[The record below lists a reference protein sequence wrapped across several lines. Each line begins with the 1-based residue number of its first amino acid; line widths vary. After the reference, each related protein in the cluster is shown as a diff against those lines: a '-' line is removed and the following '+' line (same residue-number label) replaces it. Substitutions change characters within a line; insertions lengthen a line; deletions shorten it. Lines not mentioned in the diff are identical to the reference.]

1 MARKDG
7 SAAGEERC
15 RATCLLP
22 VPRRSS
28 SAVASSSSP
37 CSCLR
42 SSGEGAGGAGAEPWC
57 RSSGYAPSLS
67 SSEPRSRPRPAPV
80 PSKVRPLQ
88 GPSPPRPAPPLWA
101 PAFRLPGLLCVRPCR
116 RRPASSISSY
126 QLLNYED
133 ESDVSLYGRR
143 GNHIVNDVG
152 INITGSDSIA
162 VKASFGIVTKHEVE
176 VSTLLK
182 EITTR
187 LIRQSRSSRK
197 AVLCVVMESIR
208 TTRQCSLSVH
218 AGIRGEAMRFHFMDE
233 QNPKGRDKAI
243 VFPAHTTIAFS
254 VFELFIYLDG
264 AFDGVS
270 LLLSRLECNGVIWAH
285 RNLCLLGSSD
295 SPASA
300 SQVAEIT
307 DLCVTSVSKG
317 GFEREETATFALLYR
332 LRNILFERNRRVMD
346 VISRS
351 QLYLDDLFTDYYD
364 KPLSM
369 TDISLKEG
377 THIRVNLLNH
387 NIPKGPCI
395 LCGMGNF
402 KRETVYGCFQC
413 SVDGQKYVRLHA
425 VPCFDIWHKRM
436 K

>member
-1 MARKDG
+1 MFAAATKSFVKQVGDG
-7 SAAGEERC
+7 GR
-15 RATCLLP
+15 LVP
-22 VPRRSS
+22 V
-28 SAVASSSSP
+28 
-37 CSCLR
+37 
-42 SSGEGAGGAGAEPWC
+42 
-57 RSSGYAPSLS
+57 PSLS
-67 SSEPRSRPRPAPV
+67 EADKYQPLSLVVKKKRCFLFPRYKFTSTPFTL
-80 PSKVRPLQ
+80 KDI
-88 GPSPPRPAPPLWA
+88 
-101 PAFRLPGLLCVRPCR
+101 LLGDREIS
-116 RRPASSISSY
+116 AGISSY

-152 INITGSDSIA
+152 INVAGSDSIA
-162 VKASFGIVTKHEVE
+162 VKASFGVVTKHEVE

-187 LIRQSRSSRK
+187 KINFDHSLIRQSRSSRK

-218 AGIRGEAMRFHFMDE
+218 AGIRGEAMRMTFVAGS
-233 QNPKGRDKAI
+233 NPQPGD
-243 VFPAHTTIAFS
+243 T
-254 VFELFIYLDG
+254 
-264 AFDGVS
+264 
-270 LLLSRLECNGVIWAH
+270 GVISQ
-285 RNLCLLGSSD
+285 GYFKD
-295 SPASA
+295 SMSLFGPKELYIYINSF
-300 SQVAEIT
+300 I

-317 GFEREETATFALLYR
+317 GFEREETATFALFYR

-346 VISRS
+346 AISRS
-351 QLYLDDLFTDYYD
+351 QLYLDDLFSDYYD

-425 VPCFDIWHKRM
+425 VPCFDVWHKRM

>member
-1 MARKDG
+1 MFAAATKSFVKQVGDG
-7 SAAGEERC
+7 GR
-15 RATCLLP
+15 LVP
-22 VPRRSS
+22 V
-28 SAVASSSSP
+28 
-37 CSCLR
+37 
-42 SSGEGAGGAGAEPWC
+42 
-57 RSSGYAPSLS
+57 PSLS
-67 SSEPRSRPRPAPV
+67 EADKYQPLSLVVKKKRCFLFPRCKFTSTPFTL
-80 PSKVRPLQ
+80 KDI
-88 GPSPPRPAPPLWA
+88 
-101 PAFRLPGLLCVRPCR
+101 LLGDREISAGV
-116 RRPASSISSY
+116 SSY

-152 INITGSDSIA
+152 INVAGSDSVA
-162 VKASFGIVTKHEVE
+162 VKASFGVVTKHEVE

-187 LIRQSRSSRK
+187 KINFDHSLIRQSRSSRK

-218 AGIRGEAMRFHFMDE
+218 AGIRGESMRFHFMDD

-264 AFDGVS
+264 AFD
-270 LLLSRLECNGVIWAH
+270 
-285 RNLCLLGSSD
+285 
-295 SPASA
+295 
-300 SQVAEIT
+300 
-307 DLCVTSVSKG
+307 LCVTSVSKG
-317 GFEREETATFALLYR
+317 GFEREETATFAQFYR

-351 QLYLDDLFTDYYD
+351 QLYLDDLFSDYHD
-364 KPLSM
+364 KTFSM

-395 LCGMGNF
+395 LCGMGNL

-425 VPCFDIWHKRM
+425 VPCFDVWHKRM

>member
-1 MARKDG
+1 MYVYRLLSTTVLMDILLEGLHSHYFKIYELRVTPMAKHFSTQSFVKQVGDG
-7 SAAGEERC
+7 GR
-15 RATCLLP
+15 LVP
-22 VPRRSS
+22 V
-28 SAVASSSSP
+28 
-37 CSCLR
+37 
-42 SSGEGAGGAGAEPWC
+42 
-57 RSSGYAPSLS
+57 PSLS
-67 SSEPRSRPRPAPV
+67 EADKYQPLSLVVKKKRCFLFPRYKFTSTPFTL
-80 PSKVRPLQ
+80 KDI
-88 GPSPPRPAPPLWA
+88 
-101 PAFRLPGLLCVRPCR
+101 LLGDREIS
-116 RRPASSISSY
+116 AGISSY

-152 INITGSDSIA
+152 INVAGSDSIA

-187 LIRQSRSSRK
+187 KINFDHSLIRQSRSSRK

-254 VFELFIYLDG
+254 VFDLFIYLDG
-264 AFDGVS
+264 AF
-270 LLLSRLECNGVIWAH
+270 
-285 RNLCLLGSSD
+285 
-295 SPASA
+295 
-300 SQVAEIT
+300 

-351 QLYLDDLFTDYYD
+351 QLYLDDLFSDYYD

-387 NIPKGPCI
+387 SIPKGPCI

>member
-1 MARKDG
+1 MFAAATKSFVKQVGDG
-7 SAAGEERC
+7 GR
-15 RATCLLP
+15 LVP
-22 VPRRSS
+22 V
-28 SAVASSSSP
+28 
-37 CSCLR
+37 
-42 SSGEGAGGAGAEPWC
+42 
-57 RSSGYAPSLS
+57 PSLS
-67 SSEPRSRPRPAPV
+67 EADKYQPLSLVVKKKRCFLFPRYKFTSTPFTL
-80 PSKVRPLQ
+80 KDI
-88 GPSPPRPAPPLWA
+88 
-101 PAFRLPGLLCVRPCR
+101 LLGDREIS
-116 RRPASSISSY
+116 AGISSY

-152 INITGSDSIA
+152 INVAGSDSIA
-162 VKASFGIVTKHEVE
+162 VKASFGVVTKHEVE

-187 LIRQSRSSRK
+187 KINFDHSLIRQSRSSRK

-264 AFDGVS
+264 AFD
-270 LLLSRLECNGVIWAH
+270 
-285 RNLCLLGSSD
+285 
-295 SPASA
+295 
-300 SQVAEIT
+300 
-307 DLCVTSVSKG
+307 
-317 GFEREETATFALLYR
+317 
-332 LRNILFERNRRVMD
+332 RRVMD

-351 QLYLDDLFTDYYD
+351 QLYLDDLFSDYYD

>member
-1 MARKDG
+1 MHTRKKR
-7 SAAGEERC
+7 SELYTIRIQNS
-15 RATCLLP
+15 TLLLP
-22 VPRRSS
+22 TLAWQTCEGIPFGLGPLKMVSRAKFLYKFTSTPFTLKDILLGDREI
-28 SAVASSSSP
+28 SA
-37 CSCLR
+37 
-42 SSGEGAGGAGAEPWC
+42 G
-57 RSSGYAPSLS
+57 
-67 SSEPRSRPRPAPV
+67 
-80 PSKVRPLQ
+80 
-88 GPSPPRPAPPLWA
+88 
-101 PAFRLPGLLCVRPCR
+101 
-116 RRPASSISSY
+116 ISSY

-152 INITGSDSIA
+152 INVTGSDSVA
-162 VKASFGIVTKHEVE
+162 VKASFGVVTKHEVE

-187 LIRQSRSSRK
+187 KINFDHSLIRQTKSSRK

-254 VFELFIYLDG
+254 VFELFVYLDG
-264 AFDGVS
+264 AFV
-270 LLLSRLECNGVIWAH
+270 
-285 RNLCLLGSSD
+285 
-295 SPASA
+295 
-300 SQVAEIT
+300 
-307 DLCVTSVSKG
+307 
-317 GFEREETATFALLYR
+317 

-346 VISRS
+346 AISRS
-351 QLYLDDLFTDYYD
+351 QLYLDDLFSDYYD
-364 KPLSM
+364 KPLGM

-425 VPCFDIWHKRM
+425 VPCFDVWHKRM